1 VIPLRSGT
9 GGLDFAYRRNAGA
22 EPTLRMSF
30 LNTID
35 AGPPK
40 YHSVAMPISVLQER
54 YGSARVSRCAGDRA
68 GGVIWWREAQ
78 STDTYDERD
87 GTWTRPVVNDHHPP
101 QNLLRRFAAISFWHR
116 TAGSAALPRVRPLG
130 AFRCRHEIWNARLP
144 ARSFHPSRTF
154 PRSRCTQN
162 EAGRPASIDEL
173 CKQSLDTNCSPA
185 SKISALPVSHIDPLD
200 RPIPTL

>member
-1 VIPLRSGT
+1 VRRSRDTPRSGT

-35 AGPPK
+35 AGLPK

-116 TAGSAALPRVRPLG
+116 TAGSAAFASRPVPWEPSGAGTKSGTQGCRRDHSTLRALSLG
-130 AFRCRHEIWNARLP
+130 RDARKMRPVARPQSMNYASSPWTQTVARPPKSARCR
-144 ARSFHPSRTF
+144 
-154 PRSRCTQN
+154 
-162 EAGRPASIDEL
+162 
-173 CKQSLDTNCSPA
+173 
-185 SKISALPVSHIDPLD
+185 
-200 RPIPTL
+200 